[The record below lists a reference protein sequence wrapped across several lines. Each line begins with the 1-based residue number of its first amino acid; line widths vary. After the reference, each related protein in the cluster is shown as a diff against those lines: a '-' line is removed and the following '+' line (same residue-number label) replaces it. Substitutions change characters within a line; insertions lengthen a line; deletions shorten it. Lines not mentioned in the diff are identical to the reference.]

1 MPSACSRLVALV
13 ASLSFF
19 TACPALV
26 TSPGPDGGPPD
37 AGSPDAAPD
46 GGADAGALD
55 AGALDAGTPPV
66 ARDGGVVFLDWLTV
80 RGAPLTPVVEAEL
93 PGRPFALSDTTYA
106 LESECD
112 AGACTYAWYADGGA
126 LLRRHVGLAP
136 VATDSFSTDGTKF
149 AALEVTERFVCSAMG
164 ASLPLV
170 EGTWGLYDGLTGER
184 LVAHGPMVADP
195 GLIGSAFT
203 THGTI
208 VRRERYD
215 RSTCEL
221 TETTPLLTTPPY
233 TTPTVLAAIPS
244 DPAFPPYVEDD
255 TADGRLIVSGRA
267 GLDSPVGLARPLD
280 VASYL
285 QLDAD
290 HRLVQQSGG
299 FVHVLGAFPFS
310 RLASV
315 QLAPQT
321 RRDTPLP
328 TSEAYFS
335 AAVFSRQWVMA
346 CAQDRPGER
355 RCDAV
360 DGLGQ
365 RARRTTIVGPA
376 LPALAGA
383 LETAVYRTPDGGIEQ
398 LDLVTGDRTMI
409 DVPAT
414 TVRSVGIGDAFLLND
429 VDRAWGLTRG
439 VPFRLG
445 ERVRALYRGATQVEQ
460 PQSDVVLIVSSNET
474 GSRTFLDLWNVKEG
488 KVARVTD
495 ELFFNPP
502 FNAPFTADTQCG
514 APGFLRSLGPPSA
527 SASQPGRVIHFTTF
541 VAGVQPK
548 VQVFVV
554 PADLSSPPRRLAE
567 LEPDQC
573 SPPLVS
579 PSGRRVWLPVV
590 MNGGVR
596 VVLAPL

>member
-1 MPSACSRLVALV
+1 M
-13 ASLSFF
+13 
-19 TACPALV
+19 
-26 TSPGPDGGPPD
+26 
-37 AGSPDAAPD
+37 
-46 GGADAGALD
+46 
-55 AGALDAGTPPV
+55 
-66 ARDGGVVFLDWLTV
+66 FLDWLTV
-80 RGAPLTPVVEAEL
+80 RGAPLAPVVEAEL
-93 PGRPFALSDTTYA
+93 TGRPFALSDTTYA

-149 AALEVTERFVCSAMG
+149 AAVEVTDRFVCSAMG
-164 ASLPLV
+164 SSLPLV

-184 LVAHGPMVADP
+184 LVAHGPLVADP
-195 GLIGSAFT
+195 GVINSAFSS
-203 THGTI
+203 HGTI
-208 VRRERYD
+208 VRRERFD
-215 RSTCEL
+215 RATCEQV
-221 TETTPLLTTPPY
+221 ESTPLLTTPPY
-233 TTPTVLAAIPS
+233 TTPEVLVAIPS
-244 DPAFPPYVEDD
+244 DPARPPYVEDD
-255 TADGRLIVSGRA
+255 TADAQLIVSTSS
-267 GLDSPVGLARPLD
+267 GLDAPVGLARPRD
-280 VASYL
+280 AASYV
-285 QLDAD
+285 QLDRD
-290 HRLVQQSGG
+290 HRLLRQSGG
-299 FVHVLGAFPFS
+299 FLHVLGGFPFS

-315 QLAPQT
+315 ELGRQA
-321 RRDTPLP
+321 RNDTPLP
-328 TSEAYFS
+328 SSEAYFS
-335 AAVFSRQWVMA
+335 AAVFSRRWVMA

-360 DGLGQ
+360 DGRGQ
-365 RARRTTIVGPA
+365 RARRTTLVGPA

-383 LETAVYRTPDGGIEQ
+383 LETAVYRTPDGGIEE
-398 LDLVTGDRTMI
+398 LDLVTGDRTTI

-414 TVRSVGIGDAFLLND
+414 TVRSVGVGDAFLLSD

-445 ERVRALYRGATQVEQ
+445 ERVRAVYRGATQVEQ

-474 GSRTFLDLWNVKEG
+474 GSRTFLDLWNVREG
-488 KVARVTD
+488 RVARVTD

-527 SASQPGRVIHFTTF
+527 SASQPGRFIHFTTF